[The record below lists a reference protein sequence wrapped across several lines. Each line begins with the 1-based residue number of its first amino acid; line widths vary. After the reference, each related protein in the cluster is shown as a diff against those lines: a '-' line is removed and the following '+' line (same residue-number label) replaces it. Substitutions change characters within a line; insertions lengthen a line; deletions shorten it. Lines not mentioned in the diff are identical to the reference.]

1 MKSPRGGITSS
12 LSLERLAA
20 AGDVPG
26 DVDPLA
32 EIAMTPFQSTY
43 GGFENRP
50 VYESFSKILAKTLKK
65 RGGRFRRRADWKKL
79 RIGIVQEQPGNSS
92 PYRLMLGWLR
102 DARRNPD
109 VHIIFL
115 EWMPSDGSGFKDG
128 STMNKVKR
136 ACHETVELPFSLV
149 QSRQRISDLSLDV
162 LIFPAIA
169 ASPFQISLTLTRL
182 ARVQM
187 IFGHGHPVTSG
198 SEAIDYFISSD
209 FFHDSVRAGN
219 ADVNVDADHTEQL
232 VRFRSLSIKWDAGYL
247 PPGVPSIGSRDSLD
261 TSLSKETLHDMLAA
275 LYAGQR
281 LQYRRLPHARFLRL
295 LAAKGKVSSCV

>member
-1 MKSPRGGITSS
+1 
-12 LSLERLAA
+12 
-20 AGDVPG
+20 
-26 DVDPLA
+26 
-32 EIAMTPFQSTY
+32 
-43 GGFENRP
+43 
-50 VYESFSKILAKTLKK
+50 
-65 RGGRFRRRADWKKL
+65 
-79 RIGIVQEQPGNSS
+79 
-92 PYRLMLGWLR
+92 
-102 DARRNPD
+102 
-109 VHIIFL
+109 
-115 EWMPSDGSGFKDG
+115 
-128 STMNKVKR
+128 MNKVKR

-209 FFHDSVRAGN
+209 FFHDGVRPGN

-281 LQYRRLPHARFLRL
+281 LQYRRLPHARFYVCLQQKVKFHPAFDDVLRGIL
-295 LAAKGKVSSCV
+295 SRDGHSIIVLLESTSSSVLFDRFVRSGILSDASVGRVVYLPFMERNVYKTVLAAAVDVRLDTFPWGGGVLV